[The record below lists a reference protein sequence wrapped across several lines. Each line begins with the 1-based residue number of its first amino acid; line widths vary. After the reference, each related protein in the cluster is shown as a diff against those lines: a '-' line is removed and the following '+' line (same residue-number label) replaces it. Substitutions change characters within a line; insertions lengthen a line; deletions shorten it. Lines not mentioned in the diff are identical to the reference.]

1 MREIQYKVICFQC
14 QFEWISNTIELE
26 CCRCQSR
33 FLENI
38 SMQRIPYTRRTSP
51 NGESS
56 TRSGPSSGGHF
67 QLFVSS
73 HGMIQ
78 NRNEEST
85 TTPLPV
91 IPAGRSADLETSET
105 CTICLETIVK
115 GDIINDLENCCHT
128 FHSKCIAQWL
138 KIKNSCPS
146 CNSMPAFSSS

>member
-1 MREIQYKVICFQC
+1 MRETQYKVICFQC
-14 QFEWISNTIELE
+14 QFQWISTKIELE

-38 SMQRIPYTRRTSP
+38 TMQRIPYTSRASP
-51 NGESS
+51 SNSSS
-56 TRSGPSSGGHF
+56 TRSGGSF

-91 IPAGRSADLETSET
+91 IPAGRSADSETIET
-105 CTICLETIVK
+105 CTICLETIKK